1 MVELSPD
8 ETAIIKKHPLTKSF
22 SDLHG
27 LLQEAERTHAS
38 WSISDDGAT
47 DKRVQLH
54 RNAITKLLSAL
65 QGEDAAFNLRSR
77 ITDQNID
84 SDLAEVTLKHLR
96 PDLFNYRYYR
106 PLVQLVI
113 QKAADVDI
121 WKAVFSLI
129 YTVSQATPPSPPV
142 SSIQQTPWLRNTSS
156 FANSTEHRDYIDA
169 VLKEELGE
177 LHTDIPGFFNAYFG
191 DIPHL
196 DVVARAVF
204 EKCKGT
210 NLYNDNNGW
219 RDWPEQA
226 AEGDVLSWLAKIIG
240 ELVQMAETH
249 EPTLKIDR
257 RPLAQPHRPMQGSIA
272 QRKLDIGF
280 VDVVNATENSRC
292 HWRQILVPGELKND
306 PRYDRPSGSYYDL
319 GRYAR
324 EVLAA
329 QDSRRF
335 VLGFTLC
342 GPFLRLW
349 NFDRLGG
356 IASENYDINK
366 DGLQFVS
373 TVLGFLLMSR
383 EQLGFDPTIVTIGFE
398 RYIKIEKDGVKERL
412 IIDKFIG
419 RARCIAGR
427 ATTCWKAHREADE
440 SQSPLVVKDSW
451 QYPERTEEGKL
462 LQEAMKS
469 GVKNVARYYHHETV
483 CINGKEDDVLTIRKG
498 LNIPALNDNKGSS
511 KVKGRRSRSQ
521 RGQKS
526 QGSTAGQK
534 RPFDCVDTTTPP
546 PPSKRT
552 QSSSSP
558 KPTVESNPPNRVH
571 RRVIV
576 QDYGKPIYE
585 SSSKAVLL
593 GGLAGC
599 IEGYM
604 SLHDK
609 AGLVQ
614 SDISPR
620 NLMVNEDDDNLSWR
634 AFLIDLDLAIKKQR
648 DRSSGA
654 RGKTGTR
661 AFMAIGVLYGE
672 NHCFMHDLESFFWVL
687 FWICIHYDGPNK
699 GRDGGRFEKWNYMN
713 TIELAEAKKGLINGE
728 GDFLK
733 AAETNFTP
741 YYQSLIPC
749 VKRLRRLVFPGG
761 ERWKRLNPHLHLN
774 MIKELQDAQKNPD
787 IIG

>member
-1 MVELSPD
+1 MKPLSSKS
-8 ETAIIKKHPLTKSF
+8 ILLTKSLG
-22 SDLHG
+22 DLRGLLHG
-27 LLQEAERTHAS
+27 ENS
-38 WSISDDGAT
+38 
-47 DKRVQLH
+47 RVVLH
-54 RNAITKLLSAL
+54 RNAIATLLHAL
-65 QGEDAAFNLRSR
+65 QGEDTAFNLRSR

-84 SDLAEVTLKHLR
+84 SDLAE
-96 PDLFNYRYYR
+96 
-106 PLVQLVI
+106 PLAQLVI

-129 YTVSQATPPSPPV
+129 YTVSQATPPSRPV

-156 FANSTEHRDYIDA
+156 FANSTERRDYIDI

-177 LHTDIPGFFNAYFG
+177 LHTNIPGFFNASFEG
-191 DIPHL
+191 IPHL

-204 EKCKGT
+204 EKSKGT

-226 AEGDVLSWLAKIIG
+226 AEEDVLSWLAKII
-240 ELVQMAETH
+240 ATSA
-249 EPTLKIDR
+249 T
-257 RPLAQPHRPMQGSIA
+257 AGSIA

-280 VDVVNATENSRC
+280 VDVES
-292 HWRQILVPGELKND
+292 LKND
-306 PRYDRPSGSYYDL
+306 PQYDRPSGSYYDL
-319 GRYAR
+319 ERYAR

-329 QDSRRF
+329 QNSRRF
-335 VLGFTLC
+335 VLGLILC
-342 GPFLRLW
+342 RPFLRLW
-349 NFDRLGG
+349 NFDGLGG
-356 IASENYDINK
+356 IASENYDISEE

-373 TVLGFLLMSR
+373 IILGFLLMSR
-383 EQLGFDPTIVTIGFE
+383 EQLGFDPTIVTIGTE
-398 RYIKIEKDGVKERL
+398 RYIKIEKGGVKERL

-419 RARCIAGR
+419 RAHCIAGR

-440 SQSPLVVKDSW
+440 SRTPLVVKDSW
-451 QYPERTEEGKL
+451 QYPESTEEGKL

-469 GVKNVARYYHHETV
+469 GVKNVARYYPHETV

-511 KVKGRRSRSQ
+511 KV
-521 RGQKS
+521 
-526 QGSTAGQK
+526 T
-534 RPFDCVDTTTPP
+534 

-552 QSSSSP
+552 QSSSST
-558 KPTVESNPPNRVH
+558 KPTVDSNPPNRVH

-576 QDYGKPIYE
+576 QDYGKPNYE

-593 GGLAGC
+593 DGLAGC
-599 IEGYM
+599 IEGYI
-604 SLHDK
+604 SLYDK

-614 SDISPR
+614 SDISPW
-620 NLMVNEDDDNLSWR
+620 NLMVNEDDDNPSWR

-648 DRSSGA
+648 DRSCGA
-654 RGKTGTR
+654 RARPVPGHSWLL
-661 AFMAIGVLYGE
+661 V
-672 NHCFMHDLESFFWVL
+672 SW
-687 FWICIHYDGPNK
+687 
-699 GRDGGRFEKWNYMN
+699 RDGGRFEKWNYMD
-713 TIELAEAKKGLINGE
+713 TIELAEAKKGLISGE

-749 VKRLRRLVFPGG
+749 VKRLRRLVFPDG

-774 MIKELQDAQKNPD
+774 MIKELQDAQENPD